1 MTFILQQVSRWS
13 PARHQPTGCWHQSSL
28 WNYAMG
34 STFGNREFSPPT
46 SCWIK
51 QSKGTLTF
59 HSIGWCMK
67 MLLRVYV
74 YHNPYIPGESKTP
87 LYPKTTRVIFS
98 QLNLLKPFK
107 VSEKT
112 HHRESSLV
120 FQCFCSTLAMHQP
133 VISPCLVL
141 LKQPPNGGPQK
152 VWKWN
157 PSKGNVKREPKTTL
171 VKSEGLSLK
180 KHIPLEIIWG
190 VWSLAS
196 YHDWGESITFTCCI
210 LTLEEKPRKQIQF
223 LGFRTPSSAP
233 LSS

>member
-1 MTFILQQVSRWS
+1 
-13 PARHQPTGCWHQSSL
+13 
-28 WNYAMG
+28 MG

-180 KHIPLEIIWG
+180 KTHPSRNHLGCLITGFISWLRRIHHIYLLYLDPRRETTKADTVSWLRNPQLRTAKFVSMTMYDNTIFSLVG
-190 VWSLAS
+190 PWSFKS
-196 YHDWGESITFTCCI
+196 W
-210 LTLEEKPRKQIQF
+210 
-223 LGFRTPSSAP
+223 
-233 LSS
+233 